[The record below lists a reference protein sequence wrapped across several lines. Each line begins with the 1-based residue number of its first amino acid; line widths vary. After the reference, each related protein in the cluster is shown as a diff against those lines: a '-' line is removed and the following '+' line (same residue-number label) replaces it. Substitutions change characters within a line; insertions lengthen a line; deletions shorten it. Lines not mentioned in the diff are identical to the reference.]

1 MALTGLLKQ
10 TRGEKNTQQAL
21 CPCLAR
27 NARRKTTLLPCQ
39 NIMYWDPLFQNVGVL
54 SKSYCKVRERK
65 VSEVETAT
73 NFGWGLAQRSSDV
86 SGISEYV
93 QNWETIPDIIQRIF
107 SPDKSH
113 WKEKTVCICTCETSW
128 ETQCRR
134 SVMQQVCWSKSGT
147 NNRERLSS
155 PPASCMR
162 GIWRET
168 TALVSAA
175 QLAVKGLGVGG
186 VAWKHPGISITH
198 QKPALKYHY
207 SCTSRFA
214 SAVTSD
220 MMSGSESRSETG
232 ETDSLSVAA
241 HNHRCVS
248 EVRGTLNL
256 WVWMK

>member
-39 NIMYWDPLFQNVGVL
+39 DIMYWDPLFQNVGVL

-147 NNRERLSS
+147 NNRARLSS

-175 QLAVKGLGVGG
+175 QLAVKGGG
-186 VAWKHPGISITH
+186 ARESIQAFQLHTRSRH
-198 QKPALKYHY
+198 SNIIIPAHRDLPALSHQTWWVGARAGVRRGKQ
-207 SCTSRFA
+207 T
-214 SAVTSD
+214 VWV
-220 MMSGSESRSETG
+220 
-232 ETDSLSVAA
+232 SLLITIAA
-241 HNHRCVS
+241 
-248 EVRGTLNL
+248 
-256 WVWMK
+256 

>member
-39 NIMYWDPLFQNVGVL
+39 DIMYWDPLFQNVGVL

-147 NNRERLSS
+147 NNRARLSS

-186 VAWKHPGISITH
+186 GRVKASRHFNYTPEASTQISLFLHIAICQRCH
-198 QKPALKYHY
+198 IRHDEWEREQEWDGGN
-207 SCTSRFA
+207 RQ
-214 SAVTSD
+214 
-220 MMSGSESRSETG
+220 SEC
-232 ETDSLSVAA
+232 
-241 HNHRCVS
+241 RCS
-248 EVRGTLNL
+248 
-256 WVWMK
+256 